1 MVYPIVAYG
10 DPVLRKR
17 GEEVD
22 PQAEETRK
30 MVEDMFETMENAHGV
45 GLAAPQIGKSLRIFV
60 VDTSGFVE
68 SEEADEEGLA
78 DFRKVFINPVK
89 EDEDGEPWLFEE
101 GCLSI
106 PEVRGEVSRPEQV
119 TLRYQDLEG
128 KEHHETYGG
137 LKARVIQH
145 EYDHIEGVLFTEHLS
160 PLRKRMA
167 QKKLKNI
174 AAGKIKVSY
183 RMQFPKSK
191 R

>member
-30 MVEDMFETMENAHGV
+30 MVEDMFETMEKAHGV

-68 SEEADEEGLA
+68 AGEADEEGLG
-78 DFRKVFINPVK
+78 DFRKVFINPTK
-89 EDEDGEPWLFEE
+89 EEENGDPWLFEE

-106 PEVRGEVSRPEQV
+106 PEVRGEVSRPEQL
-119 TLRYQDLEG
+119 TLRYQDIEG
-128 KEHHETYGG
+128 KEHHETYEG

-145 EYDHIEGVLFTEHLS
+145 EYDHIEGILFTEHLS

-174 AAGKIKVSY
+174 AAGKIKVNY
-183 RMQFPKSK
+183 RMQFPRLKL
-191 R
+191 